1 MAKDTRQ
8 SARKFR
14 EFWTLA
20 KDSEVGG
27 YQKFWLSLLG
37 DVLGMDDVMSRISF
51 QSPVQLKDTTKFLD
65 AWIPETRVLIEHKA
79 RGVKLDAPQSGH
91 GGKTPFEQA
100 LEYNIARPFS
110 EKARWIVT
118 CNFSEIWVYDMDHPL
133 EDPQKILLANLPKE
147 VSRLGFLVDTSVKT
161 VREKEMDISI
171 KAGRIVGDVYRA
183 LRKRYADP
191 DSAETLKALNRL
203 CVRLV
208 FCFYAEDADIFPK
221 DALWT
226 LLKNTEARNLRRAL
240 LTLFRTLDTP
250 EAERDPYLEP
260 ELAAFPYTNGGLFR
274 GVSDAEIPPLDDE
287 IRELLIKS
295 SDFDWRDISP
305 TIFGAL
311 FESTLNPETR
321 RAGGMVYTS
330 VENIHKV
337 IDPLFMN
344 DLKAE
349 LESIKAERAIAVRRA
364 KASAFQDKLGSLT
377 FLDPACGSG
386 NFLTETFLSLRKL
399 ENEAIVVGERLKP
412 GEVLLNLDGIV
423 KVSIKQFHG
432 IEINDFAV
440 SVAKTA
446 MWISE
451 AKMLNETA
459 NILHAPP
466 KFLPLHDYDGI
477 VEGNALRMDWGNL
490 LAAKNAENAK
500 IGFDY
505 IMSNPPFVGHQYRTR
520 EQAADMDAIY
530 ADWKDTNYG
539 KLDYVCAWYKKAVDC
554 ILATKNIKRTKV
566 AFVSTNSICQ
576 GECVAAMWEP
586 MFSRAN
592 AEIDFAWRTFR
603 WDNETIASEKA
614 HVHCIVV
621 GFHVGGRLSPTDA
634 KFIFIPDP
642 KDALKPPTII
652 QADHINGYL
661 FNAPNVF
668 IENRGGVKTP
678 GLATMS
684 KGSQPTDGGN
694 LILSPAERVD
704 ILAKWPD
711 AASFILRYLSS
722 DDYINNHLRFC
733 LWLKDVAPNRYRHIT
748 PVMERLARVAEM
760 RRKSPTK
767 SVQRDAETPMLFTQ
781 IRQPT
786 TDYLV
791 VPKVSSER
799 RKYIPIGYLTPAV
812 IANDMLCIIPEASH
826 YLFGVLTSSAHM
838 AWTRIVAGRLKSD
851 YRYTPAVY
859 NNFPWPDL
867 CDSASLREQ
876 ISQTA
881 QSILDARARYPESS
895 LADLYDPLTM
905 PPDLRAAHEA
915 NDRAVLAAYG
925 LKPDT
930 PEPEIVAHLFGLYAA
945 MTTKARK

>member
-1 MAKDTRQ
+1 MKTDNQKQA
-8 SARKFR
+8 ARKFR
-14 EFWTLA
+14 EYWTLVT
-20 KDSEVGG
+20 DSEVGG
-27 YQKFWLSLLG
+27 YQKFWIALLG
-37 DVLGMDDVMSRISF
+37 DVLGAEDVLERIDF
-51 QSPVQLKDTTKFLD
+51 QTPVPMKGTTKYLD

-79 RGVKLDAPQSGH
+79 RGMKLDAPQSGH

-118 CNFSEIWVYDMDHPL
+118 CNFLEIWVYDMDHPL
-133 EDPQKILLANLPKE
+133 DDPQKISLDNLPKE

-191 DSAETLKALNRL
+191 DSSETLKSLNRL

-226 LLKNTEARNLRRAL
+226 LLKSTEARNLRRAL
-240 LTLFRTLDTP
+240 LTLFRALDTP

-260 ELAAFPYTNGGLFR
+260 EIAAFPYTNGGLFR
-274 GVSDAEIPPLDDE
+274 GVSDAEIPPLDED
-287 IRELLIKS
+287 IKDLLIKS

-349 LESIKAERAIAVRRA
+349 LESIKSERAIAVRRA
-364 KASAFQDKLGSLT
+364 KATAFQEKLGSLT

-466 KFLPLHDYDGI
+466 KYLPLHDYDGI
-477 VEGNALRMDWGNL
+477 VEGNALRMDWRDV
-490 LAAKNAENAK
+490 LAAKNAESAK
-500 IGFDY
+500 GGFDY
-505 IMSNPPFVGHQYRTR
+505 IMGNPPFVGLSFRTKD
-520 EQAADMDAIY
+520 QAADMDSVY

-539 KLDYVCAWYKKAVDC
+539 KLDYVCSWYKKAVDF
-554 ILATKNIKRTKV
+554 IIATKNTTSTKC

-586 MFSRAN
+586 LFNRADVK
-592 AEIDFAWRTFR
+592 IDFAHRSFV
-603 WDNETIASEKA
+603 WDSEATEKA
-614 HVHCIVV
+614 HVHCVIV
-621 GFHVGGRLSPTDA
+621 GFHFEGEDSCRDA
-634 KFIFIPDP
+634 EAQRKIIFDNGNVIP
-642 KDALKPPTII
+642 ASNV
-652 QADHINGYL
+652 NGYL
-661 FNAPNVF
+661 LDAPNIF
-668 IENRGGVKTP
+668 ISNRGNPPEGFPKLTQ
-678 GLATMS
+678 GS
-684 KGSQPTDGGN
+684 KPWDGGN
-694 LILSPAERVD
+694 LLLSPEERNALVSSY
-704 ILAKWPD
+704 PD
-711 AASFILRYLSS
+711 CDSFIKRYMGAEDLIKNKIR
-722 DDYINNHLRFC
+722 YC
-733 LWLKDVAPNRYRHIT
+733 LWLLNVSPTRYRNI
-748 PVMERLARVAEM
+748 PEIMSRLSAVAEI
-760 RRKSPTK
+760 RHKTK
-767 SVQRDAETPMLFTQ
+767 TVAVQKQADTPYLFSQ
-781 IRQPT
+781 IRQPD
-786 TDYLV
+786 TDYLC
-791 VPKVSSER
+791 VPEVSSESR
-799 RKYIPIGYLTPAV
+799 RYVPIGFLSKDV
-812 IANDMLCIIPEASH
+812 IAANTVMTMANATPF
-826 YLFGVLTSSAHM
+826 LFGVLSSKVHT
-838 AWTRIVAGRLKSD
+838 AWIRTVAGRLESR

-859 NNFPWPDL
+859 NNFPWPTSA
-867 CDSASLREQ
+867 DSAPLRLCVEK
-876 ISQTA
+876 ITQTA
-881 QSILDARARYPESS
+881 QSILDARAAHPDCS

-930 PEPEIVAHLFGLYAA
+930 PEPEIVAHLFKLYAE
-945 MTTKARK
+945 MTKEV